1 MVREL
6 DEMGVR
12 IMISPWTLIED
23 DSENFI
29 PMRDRGLFTRSV
41 NGKKD
46 TVSFRQQDVHQYDP
60 TNPEAAKYLWQKW
73 KQNYFD
79 LGINFFISSNNT
91 GTCLLDIVILFLFF
105 Y

>member
-46 TVSFRQQDVHQYDP
+46 TVSFRQKDVHQYDP
-60 TNPEAAKYLWQKW
+60 TNPEGPQNISGKSGK
-73 KQNYFD
+73 KNYFD
-79 LGINFFISSNNT
+79 LGIKHF
-91 GTCLLDIVILFLFF
+91 G
-105 Y
+105 